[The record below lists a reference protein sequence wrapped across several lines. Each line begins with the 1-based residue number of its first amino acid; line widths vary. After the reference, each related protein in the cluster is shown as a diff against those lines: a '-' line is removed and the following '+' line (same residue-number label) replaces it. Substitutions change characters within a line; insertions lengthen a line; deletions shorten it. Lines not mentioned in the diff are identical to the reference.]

1 MNPAEL
7 LYVAFTKY
15 VIALDRATG
24 ALRWE
29 WLIPAGK
36 RYPALLVDED
46 KVFVSAMGYTYCLD
60 AATGA
65 LIWENP
71 LSGYGIGVACLATQ
85 SAHSNPGRAA
95 AASETA
101 KQSSQQ
107 HSHG

>member
-24 ALRWE
+24 TLQWE
-29 WLIPAGK
+29 WLIPDGK
-36 RYPALLVDED
+36 RYPALLVDGD

-60 AATGA
+60 ASTGA

-85 SAHSNPGRAA
+85 SAHTSSSRAA
-95 AASETA
+95 ALAEET
-101 KQSSQQ
+101 QQQGQQ
-107 HSHG
+107 HHHS